1 MPGVDPGVQMEVVG
15 RVTERDGQRVV
26 FNPRYELWV

>member
-1 MPGVDPGVQMEVVG
+1 VQMEVVG
-15 RVTERDGQRVV
+15 RICERNGQRVV